1 MPASDESSPPDDAS
15 GAEPVG
21 ETRCAKLIVAPK
33 FRGIQVTP
41 ATPTAPVFWTS
52 RAESPREF
60 QNGPCATLTPGRFE
74 RFNTLRVL
82 TCEGVLK
89 PRRVKTLRAVLKRS
103 ACQNAPRRV
112 DSNSF
117 QNGVG
122 RVETKGS
129 ARHGAR
135 QSEQPAGATLE
146 RHPCCLGRRGR
157 ASSPGAVGAR
167 HVRGGGLAADRVRSR
182 RAHGSLSTVCGTSCA
197 DPRAWRPLA
206 FLRSARASAARVQ
219 SGCHWHCSN
228 VATTA
233 WRRLRSWCCRA
244 STRRTPPVPAATPA
258 SLTPNSFTHAW

>member
-1 MPASDESSPPDDAS
+1 M
-15 GAEPVG
+15 
-21 ETRCAKLIVAPK
+21 CA
-33 FRGIQVTP
+33 
-41 ATPTAPVFWTS
+41 
-52 RAESPREF
+52 
-60 QNGPCATLTPGRFE
+60 
-74 RFNTLRVL
+74 VL
-82 TCEGVLK
+82 T
-89 PRRVKTLRAVLKRS
+89 RS

-219 SGCHWHCSN
+219 SGCHWHCSIKRGHYR
-228 VATTA
+228 VAEVEELVLQGEHAAHTTSA
-233 WRRLRSWCCRA
+233 SRDSSILDAKLVHPRVVGVAVSHLNERPDAGVQSNSRSTESRC
-244 STRRTPPVPAATPA
+244 
-258 SLTPNSFTHAW
+258 